1 MFKQNLVATVVVFIL
16 WSLIDFLV
24 HGLMLQSVYQDT
36 AALWRPEN
44 LMYPLLMSAV
54 TLFFCF
60 CVVIIYSALIAPKSL
75 QAGFKYGLLLGL
87 GIGVLTGVG
96 SYAYMPIP
104 LYLAGAWFAIYFV
117 KLALAGVV
125 AGYMV
130 KEPATPVG
138 ATSY

>member
-1 MFKQNLVATVVVFIL
+1 MFKQNLVATVVFIL

-36 AALWRPEN
+36 ATLWRPEN

-75 QAGFKYGLLLGL
+75 QAGFK
-87 GIGVLTGVG
+87 
-96 SYAYMPIP
+96 
-104 LYLAGAWFAIYFV
+104 
-117 KLALAGVV
+117 
-125 AGYMV
+125 
-130 KEPATPVG
+130 
-138 ATSY
+138 